1 VQKDLEIQ
9 VHSLVEVFKT
19 FLPDMV
25 KMKYGKI
32 VIVLT
37 SSIYNAPPKYLTN
50 YLMTKYM
57 LLGLMKGAA
66 VEYAE
71 EGININGIAPNMIE
85 TKFLDNIDNR
95 ILEINAEKSLIKR
108 NIRIDEVV
116 AGIEYLLSDM
126 SDAMYG
132 ATLNLSAGECM

>member
-1 VQKDLEIQ
+1 
-9 VHSLVEVFKT
+9 
-19 FLPDMV
+19 
-25 KMKYGKI
+25 
-32 VIVLT
+32 
-37 SSIYNAPPKYLTN
+37 
-50 YLMTKYM
+50 M

-71 EGININGIAPNMIE
+71 KGININGIAPNMIE

-126 SDAMYG
+126 SGAMYG